1 MRRKFFKQQRKEK
14 CEIKGKG
21 EENCVWRM
29 FYFSIDN
36 KEEMFIRSA
45 SVQAA
50 HNSLLNIQYI
60 FHTHTIQLSTSG
72 KKCVPNHPP
81 QKKKENL
88 PYLEN
93 FQFSTSTN
101 VFSDI
106 ILHILQNMNI
116 HICLKMENVYFQP
129 SGQPHTHPT
138 HISTHITQ
146 ISLSLLHSLQHIRLV
161 FFLEQEK

>member
-1 MRRKFFKQQRKEK
+1 M
-14 CEIKGKG
+14 CKGKG

-60 FHTHTIQLSTSG
+60 FYTHTHIASTSG

-81 QKKKENL
+81 QTRKSPLFRKFSVFYQHKCLFRYYFAYIIEHEY
-88 PYLEN
+88 PYMFEDGKCV
-93 FQFSTSTN
+93 FST
-101 VFSDI
+101 
-106 ILHILQNMNI
+106 L
-116 HICLKMENVYFQP
+116 
-129 SGQPHTHPT
+129 GQPHTHPT
-138 HISTHITQ
+138 YIQVPYI
-146 ISLSLLHSLQHIRLV
+146 
-161 FFLEQEK
+161 